1 MSKSEK
7 LAVIILAA
15 GQGTRM
21 KSTLP
26 KVMHKIAGR
35 PMIQWLIERA
45 ESLNPERI
53 IVVTA
58 PDQGEIEAAVA
69 PHSIVIQKEQRGTG
83 DAVKPAL
90 AELKG
95 FDGKILI
102 LLGDEPFVDTDVLR
116 EMIECDGLSVMAVEQ
131 DFDSALGRVLLNN
144 DGTLD
149 KVIEAKDCRD
159 NQLDIPLRS
168 AGNFC
173 MPMSHAPA
181 WFEKLG
187 NDNAQGEYYL
197 PDIPKIAEED
207 GFKTHVITCAWEGS
221 WGINTRAELAE
232 HEMMAQ
238 DMLVT
243 EAMENGVTFLDPSSV
258 TISWDTEFAND
269 VVVEPNVFFG
279 AGVSIGQ
286 NVTIHAFSYLEGA
299 EIHSGVEIGPFAR
312 IRPKSVI
319 EEGACVGNFI
329 EVNRSTFKKG
339 AKSKHLSYIG
349 DAVIGEKTNIGAG
362 TVIANY
368 DGFFKH
374 QTTIGNEVFIG
385 SNSTI
390 ISPVDVGAKAIIAAN
405 STINKN
411 VPDNAMAIARAR
423 QENHAG
429 WASEYRAMKRQQK
442 EQQEDD

>member
-21 KSTLP
+21 KSSLP

-58 PDQGEIEAAVA
+58 PDQDEIKGAVA
-69 PHSIVIQKEQRGTG
+69 PHDVVIQKEQRGTG

-116 EMIECDGLSVMAVEQ
+116 EMIACDGLSVMAIEQ
-131 DFDSALGRVLLNN
+131 DFDSALGRVLLND

-149 KVIEAKDCRD
+149 KVIEAKDCSD
-159 NQLDIPLRS
+159 DQLNITLRS

-173 MPMSHAPA
+173 MPMSHASQ

-197 PDIPKIAEED
+197 PDIPLIAKED
-207 GFKTHVITCAWEGS
+207 GFETHVFTCPWEGS

-238 DMLVT
+238 DMLVMK
-243 EAMENGVTFLDPSSV
+243 AMENGVTFLDPSSV
-258 TISWDTEFAND
+258 TLSWDTEFAND
-269 VVVEPNVFFG
+269 VVVEPHVFFG
-279 AGVSIGQ
+279 PGVSVGQ

-299 EIHSGVEIGPFAR
+299 EIQNNVEIGPYAR

-329 EVNRSTFKKG
+329 EVNRSIFKKG

-374 QTTIGNEVFIG
+374 QTTIGDEVFIG

-390 ISPVDVGAKAIIAAN
+390 ISPVEVGDKAIIAAN
-405 STINKN
+405 STVNKN